1 MTFISWGEEES
12 CLYLKILNPAP
23 ITYMESARI
32 SSSRGMDTQQ
42 VAFQVKMSL
51 VFLRKPWKL
60 KRGTPC
66 GNTFPGFTAL
76 VPAQFQPAV
85 FLCTTV
91 SVLQVLVIPIPAMKC
106 WIPKQKNSTISRLM
120 CNKVRKTSRHRQMP
134 QSPILLK
141 QRVYFLA
148 YPVSDVPTDWN
159 GFKSSDNTAQKS
171 RQPSLNHP
179 H

>member
-12 CLYLKILNPAP
+12 CFYLKILNPAP
-23 ITYMESARI
+23 ITYTESARI

-42 VAFQVKMSL
+42 VAFQVKMSP
-51 VFLRKPWKL
+51 VFLKKPWKV
-60 KRGTPC
+60 KRGTPY

-76 VPAQFQPAV
+76 LPAQLQPAA

-91 SVLQVLVIPIPAMKC
+91 SVLQVLLVPTPVMEC
-106 WIPKQKNSTISRLM
+106 CTPKQKNSAISRLM
-120 CNKVRKTSRHRQMP
+120 CNKVRKTSRHRQVS

-148 YPVSDVPTDWN
+148 YPVSDVPTD
-159 GFKSSDNTAQKS
+159 
-171 RQPSLNHP
+171 
-179 H
+179 